1 MSGKKREE
9 TVSLASYFD
18 MMNALAAD
26 YVNMYIL
33 EPETD
38 CGSIVKLEG
47 YEIEGIRKSLDN
59 FCYSQMLRVYA
70 NDRVY
75 DEDREGFLK
84 ELLPE
89 ALVKT
94 FEDGKE
100 KLEFDYRVYAD
111 GELRYFNGLYT
122 RISKQGESLRLIAG
136 FRNIDSIVS
145 LRKKNRDEGLYNA
158 YSAISDVY
166 LAMHRIDIKANTYS
180 SIKTTDEIM
189 KYTIPGSDN
198 YDENA
203 KSIIKGLSKEAS
215 YDSAMEFMD
224 RGTLEERMQGKKHIS
239 IGFEGKSAGMCKL
252 HFIKEDEDLSGNL
265 WHVIFAVEV
274 TDEIEFQSAFD
285 VFASGFQNVFR
296 IDLEDGIAKMFK
308 LDGFIAEGIDETDN
322 RFFPYE
328 KVLKQYISSRVHPE
342 DRQML
347 YEKLGINSLREKF
360 KTKQVHVGNYRILVD
375 GEVHY
380 FQYNYSI
387 MNGTGNIICGFRN
400 IDAVIEEHLETER
413 QKRKEEEAHQNEL
426 KEQLTIINTL
436 SRDFLNIYVA
446 DLNNGMARAIRID
459 DSFEV
464 KEITALKNKTFQFD
478 IVVKNW
484 AYKNVHPEDQARVI
498 NSLSVKNLQ
507 KVLAEQEEYVGNY
520 RNMDKKGNIHNFQ
533 FNVKKADDAGK
544 VICGFQNIDTIIE
557 EHIAQEKKQKEIE
570 EAHQK
575 QLREHIEVI
584 SSLSTLYSTIFAAE
598 IDTHRYEVLD
608 SVALMGDVAGAGGNF
623 DDVKSNVIAA
633 FMTPDDHER
642 MNEFLDL
649 DTLADRMKDV
659 NTIATEYQ
667 NPDGRWFEARFI
679 LKSRDDAGKAKEA
692 LYVARDITDEKLK
705 DLEQQEQLS
714 HALAAARQASKA
726 KTTFLNSM
734 SHDIRTPM
742 NAIIG
747 FTALAQTHIGDQ
759 EQVQDYLAKISTS
772 STHLLSLINDI
783 LDMSRIE
790 SGTVKLEEKS
800 VHIPDLLHDLRTM
813 IQGLINSKSQNLY
826 IDTQDVAHEDVITDK
841 LRLNQVLINIV
852 GNAVKFTQPG
862 GDVIIRLAEKP
873 CRAKN
878 YAKYVFTVKDN
889 GIGMS
894 KEFKEH
900 IFDAFTREYSTTKS
914 GVQGTGLGMA
924 ITKNIVD
931 MMGGEITVES
941 EEGKGSLFT
950 VTLDLRL
957 ANRPVKNEPIPEL
970 MGARALVVDDDL
982 NTCRSVSKMLRDIK
996 MRPDWTVSGREAVV
1010 RAQDA
1015 TEIGDEYKVYIIDY
1029 LMPDMNGIET
1039 VRRIRK
1045 VIREDVPIIVLTA
1058 YDWADFENEAR
1069 EAGVTAFVSKPIF
1082 MSELREVLTRPAGS
1096 KTVSQDK
1103 NQNHYDYSDKHI
1115 LLAEDNE
1122 LNREIATAI
1131 LEETGMKVDS
1141 VNDGDE
1147 AVTAVANA
1155 PDNKYDLVL
1164 MDIQMPKMDGYTATR
1179 EIRTLPDN
1187 RKANIPIVA
1196 MTANAFEEDKRKAL
1210 ESGMNGHIIKPVSI
1224 EEIAKVLD
1232 EIFGKIEE

>member
-1 MSGKKREE
+1 MEE
-9 TVSLASYFD
+9 CKQRSAGSATGYLD
-18 MMNALAAD
+18 MISALTLD
-26 YVNMYIL
+26 YLNVYVV
-33 EPETD
+33 EPAKDT
-38 CGSIVKLEG
+38 GFIVKLEG
-47 YEIEGIRKSLDN
+47 YEVTGIKESPDN
-59 FCYSQMLRVYA
+59 FSYSRMLRAYA
-70 NDRVY
+70 SERVCE
-75 DEDREGFLK
+75 EDRQDFLN
-84 ELLPE
+84 ETLPE

-94 FEDGKE
+94 FENGRD
-100 KLEFDYRVYAD
+100 KLEFDYRIRVD
-111 GELRYFNGLYT
+111 GKMQFYNGLYI
-122 RISKQGESLRLIAG
+122 RISKPEETLRILVA

-145 LRKKNRDEGLYNA
+145 LRNKNRDEGLYNA
-158 YSAISDVY
+158 YTAISDVY

-180 SIKTTDEIM
+180 SIKTTDKIM

-203 KSIIKGLSKEAS
+203 RCIIKALAKEAS
-215 YDSAMEFMD
+215 YDSAIEFMD
-224 RGTLEERMQGKKHIS
+224 RNTLEERMQGKKHIS
-239 IGFEGKSAGMCKL
+239 IGFEGKTAGMCKL
-252 HFIKEDEDLSGNL
+252 HFIKEDEDQHGNL

-285 VFASGFQNVFR
+285 VFSSGFQNVFR
-296 IDLEDGIAKMFK
+296 IDLEDGIAKVLK
-308 LDGFIAEGIDETDN
+308 LEGFIADGIDETDN
-322 RFFPYE
+322 RFFPYDE
-328 KVLKQYISSRVHPE
+328 ILKRYISLRVHPE

-347 YEKLGINSLREKF
+347 HEKLGIDSLREEF
-360 KTKQVHVGNYRILVD
+360 KTKHVYVGNYRILVD
-375 GEVHY
+375 GEIHY
-380 FQYNYSI
+380 FQYNYSLI
-387 MNGTGNIICGFRN
+387 NDTGNIICGFRN
-400 IDAVIEEHLETER
+400 IDAVIEEHLERDR
-413 QKRKEEEAHQNEL
+413 QKKIAEEAHQREL

-446 DLNNGMARAIRID
+446 NLNNGMARAIRID

-464 KEITALKNKTFQFD
+464 KEIQGLKGKAFQFD

-484 AYKNVHPEDQARVI
+484 AYKNVHPEDQTRVI
-498 NSLSVKNLQ
+498 NSLSVANLQ
-507 KVLAEQEEYVGNY
+507 KVLAKQDEYVGNY
-520 RNMDKKGNIHNFQ
+520 RNIDTNGDVHNFQ
-533 FNVKKADDAGK
+533 FNVKKADDTGK
-544 VICGFQNIDTIIE
+544 VVCGFRNIDAIIE
-557 EHIAQEKKQKEIE
+557 EHVMQEKKQKEIE
-570 EAHQK
+570 EAHRK

-608 SVALMGDVAGAGGNF
+608 SVALMGDVAGVGGNF

-633 FMTPDDHER
+633 FMKPDDHER
-642 MNEFLDL
+642 MNDFLDL
-649 DTLADRMKDV
+649 DTLAQRMQDV
-659 NTIATEYQ
+659 NTVVTEYQ
-667 NPDGRWFEARFI
+667 NPEGRWFEARFI
-679 LKSRDDAGKAKEA
+679 LKSRDNAGAAKEV

-714 HALAAARQASKA
+714 HALAVARQASKA
-726 KTTFLNSM
+726 KSTFLNSM

-747 FTALAQTHIGDQ
+747 FTALAQTHIDDQ

-790 SGTVKLEEKS
+790 SGTVKLEEKT

-813 IQGLINSKSQNLY
+813 IQGLISSKSQNLY
-826 IDTQDVAHEDVITDK
+826 IDTQDVMHEDVITDK

-852 GNAVKFTQPG
+852 GNAIKFTQPG

-894 KEFKEH
+894 KEFMEH
-900 IFDAFTREYSTTKS
+900 IFDTFTREYSTTTS
-914 GVQGTGLGMA
+914 GIQGTGLGMA

-931 MMGGEITVES
+931 MMGGEITVDS

-950 VTLDLRL
+950 VTLNLRL

-970 MGARALVVDDDL
+970 MGARALIVDDDF

-1015 TEIGDEYKVYIIDY
+1015 TEIDDEYKVYIIDY

-1058 YDWADFENEAR
+1058 YDWSDFELEAR

-1082 MSELREVLTRPAGS
+1082 MSELREVLTRPTGS
-1096 KTVSQDK
+1096 EAVSQSEK
-1103 NQNHYDYSDKHI
+1103 QKHYDYSDKHI

-1131 LEETGMKVDS
+1131 LEETGMQVDS

-1147 AVTAVANA
+1147 AVTAIANA
-1155 PDNKYDLVL
+1155 PDDKYDLVL

-1196 MTANAFEEDKRKAL
+1196 MTANAFEEDRRKAL

-1232 EIFGKIEE
+1232 EIFSRIEE

>member
-1 MSGKKREE
+1 MENSNRGADSM
-9 TVSLASYFD
+9 TSYLD
-18 MMNALAAD
+18 MISALTLD
-26 YVNMYIL
+26 YLNVYVV
-33 EPETD
+33 EPAKDT
-38 CGSIVKLEG
+38 GFIVKLEG
-47 YEIEGIRKSLDN
+47 YEVTGIKESPDN
-59 FCYSQMLRVYA
+59 FSYSEMLHAYASERVCE
-70 NDRVY
+70 
-75 DEDREGFLK
+75 EDRQDFLN
-84 ELLPE
+84 ETLPE

-94 FEDGKE
+94 FENGRE
-100 KLEFDYRVYAD
+100 KLEFDYRIRVD
-111 GELRYFNGLYT
+111 GKLQFYNGLYI
-122 RISKQGESLRLIAG
+122 RISKQGETLRLVVA

-145 LRKKNRDEGLYNA
+145 LRNKNRDEGLYNA

-180 SIKTTDEIM
+180 SIKTTDKIM

-203 KSIIKGLSKEAS
+203 RSIIKALAKEAS
-215 YDSAMEFMD
+215 YDSAIEFMD
-224 RGTLEERMQGKKHIS
+224 RNTLEERMQGKKHIS
-239 IGFEGKSAGMCKL
+239 VGFEGKTAGMCKL
-252 HFIKEDEDLSGNL
+252 HFIKEDEDQNGNL
-265 WHVIFAVEV
+265 WHVIFVVEV

-285 VFASGFQNVFR
+285 VFSSGFQNVFR
-296 IDLEDGIAKMFK
+296 IDLENGIAKVLK
-308 LDGFIAEGIDETDN
+308 LERFIADGIDETDN
-322 RFFPYE
+322 RFFSYDE
-328 KVLKQYISSRVHPE
+328 ILKSYISSRVHPE

-347 YEKLGINSLREKF
+347 QEKLGIDSLREEF
-360 KTKQVHVGNYRILVD
+360 KTKHVYVGNYRILVD
-375 GEVHY
+375 GEIHY
-380 FQYNYSI
+380 FQYNYSLI
-387 MNGTGNIICGFRN
+387 NDTGNIICGFRN
-400 IDAVIEEHLETER
+400 IDAVREEH
-413 QKRKEEEAHQNEL
+413 
-426 KEQLTIINTL
+426 
-436 SRDFLNIYVA
+436 V
-446 DLNNGMARAIRID
+446 M
-459 DSFEV
+459 
-464 KEITALKNKTFQFD
+464 
-478 IVVKNW
+478 
-484 AYKNVHPEDQARVI
+484 
-498 NSLSVKNLQ
+498 
-507 KVLAEQEEYVGNY
+507 
-520 RNMDKKGNIHNFQ
+520 
-533 FNVKKADDAGK
+533 
-544 VICGFQNIDTIIE
+544 
-557 EHIAQEKKQKEIE
+557 QEKKQKEIE
-570 EAHQK
+570 EAHRK

-633 FMTPDDHER
+633 FMKPDDHER

-649 DTLADRMKDV
+649 DTLAQRMQDV
-659 NTIATEYQ
+659 NTVVTEYQ
-667 NPDGRWFEARFI
+667 NPEGRWFEARFI
-679 LKSRDDAGKAKEA
+679 LKSRDNAGAAKEV

-726 KTTFLNSM
+726 KSTFLNSM

-747 FTALAQTHIGDQ
+747 FTALAQTHIDDQ

-790 SGTVKLEEKS
+790 SGTVKLEEKP

-826 IDTQDVAHEDVITDK
+826 IDTQDVMHEDVVTDK

-852 GNAVKFTQPG
+852 GNAIKFTQPG

-889 GIGMS
+889 GVGMS
-894 KEFKEH
+894 KEFMEH
-900 IFDAFTREYSTTKS
+900 IFDTFTREYSTTTS
-914 GVQGTGLGMA
+914 GIQGTGLGMA

-931 MMGGEITVES
+931 MMGGEITVDS

-950 VTLDLRL
+950 VTLNLRL

-970 MGARALVVDDDL
+970 MGARALIVDDDF

-1015 TEIGDEYKVYIIDY
+1015 TEIDDEYKVYIIDY

-1058 YDWADFENEAR
+1058 YDWSDFELEAR

-1082 MSELREVLTRPAGS
+1082 MSELREVLTRPTGS
-1096 KTVSQDK
+1096 EAVLQCEKQK
-1103 NQNHYDYSDKHI
+1103 HYDYSDKHI

-1131 LEETGMKVDS
+1131 LAETGMKVDS

-1147 AVTAVANA
+1147 AVTAIANA
-1155 PDNKYDLVL
+1155 PDDKYDLVL

-1196 MTANAFEEDKRKAL
+1196 MTANAFEEDRRKAL

-1232 EIFGKIEE
+1232 EIFSRIEE